1 MIHPSFLRR
10 SEKDPAV
17 MNANSLML
25 SIIFY
30 LAFGFVLIFLKEQA
44 IVICGYVL
52 AGLLL
57 VFGGYELFTYISSP
71 AIRKVTESRLAIG
84 LISLLSGGLLAF
96 NPAFLEKALPVVWG
110 LFLLFGA
117 FVKIQYAFDQLSLK
131 FNRWWIMLI
140 FAAISLTIGILALTS
155 RRNTDLT
162 DENYVFIGCM
172 LILEAVL
179 DIVVFFL
186 KNHALK
192 KLAVFSDS
200 TLVPEDKVAPMVPA
214 VQEEVAA
221 EEEKEA
227 SEE

>member
-10 SEKDPAV
+10 SDKDPAA

-30 LAFGFVLIFLKEQA
+30 LAFGFVLIFLKDQA
-44 IVICGYVL
+44 IEICGYVL

-57 VFGGYELFTYISSP
+57 LFAGYQLFIYISSP
-71 AIRKVTESRLAIG
+71 AIRKVTESRLAYG
-84 LISLLSGGLLAF
+84 LISLLTGGLLLF
-96 NPAFLEKALPVVWG
+96 NPRYLETALPLVWG

-117 FVKIQYAFDQLSLK
+117 FIKIQYAFDQLSLK
-131 FNRWWIMLI
+131 VSRWWIMLI
-140 FAAISLTIGILALTS
+140 FAAISMVIGILTLTN
-155 RRNTDLT
+155 RTVEMDQQK
-162 DENYVFIGCM
+162 YIFIGIM

-192 KLAVFSDS
+192 RLAVFSDS
-200 TLVPEDKVAPMVPA
+200 TLVPEDKVAPLVPA
-214 VQEEVAA
+214 VQDEVAV
-221 EEEKEA
+221 EEEKQ
-227 SEE
+227 SESK